1 MVEMQLSP
9 EEKIR
14 YQRHL
19 NIPEIGENGQLTLKM
34 ASVLVVGAGGLG
46 SASACYLAAA
56 GVGTIGIVDSDKVEL
71 SNLQRQIL
79 HDSRSIGRFKVES
92 AKQRLNDLNPNVRIN
107 TYNLRL
113 LKGMDLSIFEEYP
126 IIVDATDNFETRYF
140 LNEICVQQRKIFIY
154 GSIFQFFGQ
163 MSVFDA
169 SKGPCFRCV
178 FRNEPSNEYA
188 QANQGLGVV
197 GALPGTIGTLQAIEV
212 IKLILTI
219 GNPAIGRLL
228 LFDGLEMSI
237 QEIITKKDP
246 LCPVCGGSKE

>member
-1 MVEMQLSP
+1 MQLSP
-9 EEKIR
+9 EEMIR

-19 NIPEIGENGQLTLKM
+19 NIPEIGESGQLKLKK
-34 ASVLVVGAGGLG
+34 ASVLIVGAGGLG
-46 SASACYLAAA
+46 SASAFYLAAA
-56 GVGTIGIVDSDKVEL
+56 GVGTIGIVDSDKVEI

-79 HDSRSIGRFKVES
+79 HDSKSIGQFKVNS
-92 AKQRLNDLNPNVRIN
+92 AKRRLNDLNPNVKVN
-107 TYNLRL
+107 AYPLRL
-113 LKGMDLSIFEEYP
+113 LKGMDLSIFDGYP

-140 LNEICVQQRKIFIY
+140 LNEICVQQRKAFIY
-154 GSIFQFFGQ
+154 GAIFQFFGQ

-178 FRNEPSNEYA
+178 FRNEPSNEFA

-212 IKLILTI
+212 IKLFLAI
-219 GNPAIGRLL
+219 GNPAVGRLL
-228 LFDGLEMSI
+228 LFDGLEMSV

-246 LCPVCGGSKE
+246 LCPICGGSKK